1 MGSSFARGR
10 VDVARTFDIGTL
22 TIFGDVGWAGLRGDF
37 DADDLLY
44 GVGVGGSV
52 LDGLFRM
59 DLSHGLTGPD
69 KQFRIDLY
77 LDALL

>member
-1 MGSSFARGR
+1 M
-10 VDVARTFDIGTL
+10 
-22 TIFGDVGWAGLRGDF
+22 TIFGDVGWAGPRTDF

-52 LDGLFRM
+52 FDGLFRL
-59 DLSHGLTGPD
+59 DLSHGLTGPE

>member
-1 MGSSFARGR
+1 MS
-10 VDVARTFDIGTL
+10 V
-22 TIFGDVGWAGLRGDF
+22 FGDAGWAGPRDAF

-44 GVGVGGSV
+44 GVGVGGSL

-59 DLSHGLTGPD
+59 DLSHGLNGPA

-77 LDALL
+77 LDAIL